1 MNEISKECSNP
12 VCNSKILDILGA
24 IIIGE
29 KKSSNLYRCP
39 ICKQQITIERTSS
52 EQKLTQKFIDASKIT
67 LKK

>member
-1 MNEISKECSNP
+1 MNEISKECSNSA
-12 VCNSKILDILGA
+12 CNSKILDILGV

-29 KKSSNLYRCP
+29 KSSNLYRCP
-39 ICKQQITIERTSS
+39 KCKQQITIERTFS